1 MFDCELRQG
10 KNIVW
15 VVEGYDKIDK
25 IIPALQLPP
34 RAIRSPDRKSRKPS
48 SPFIDCWLI
57 IHRRPKCRLERQHPW
72 PIMSILS
79 NRFDSGTGQPRSEQ
93 VQLRW

>member
-48 SPFIDCWLI
+48 SPFIDC
-57 IHRRPKCRLERQHPW
+57 
-72 PIMSILS
+72 
-79 NRFDSGTGQPRSEQ
+79 
-93 VQLRW
+93 